1 MAESWDK
8 DLAVLA
14 CSVPP
19 SPLCI
24 SGSTI
29 SGKQYL
35 EQKQEYS
42 LGANCSV
49 VGPRIVFPSGSAWLL
64 CLAASY
70 MSQCLAGEYR
80 SHLLHRALEI
90 LIIEVTKV

>member
-19 SPLCI
+19 SPLCG

-42 LGANCSV
+42 LGPTA
-49 VGPRIVFPSGSAWLL
+49 LL
-64 CLAASY
+64 LG
-70 MSQCLAGEYR
+70 LG
-80 SHLLHRALEI
+80 
-90 LIIEVTKV
+90 

>member
-14 CSVPP
+14 VEVSP

-35 EQKQEYS
+35 EQKQECPWGQLLCCWAYVDFS
-42 LGANCSV
+42 LW
-49 VGPRIVFPSGSAWLL
+49 F
-64 CLAASY
+64 CLAALLGCGDY
-70 MSQCLAGEYR
+70 VSQCVAGEYR
-80 SHLLHRALEI
+80 SHLLPQGFGNSYH
-90 LIIEVTKV
+90 